1 MNKLIK
7 DIRTVME
14 GGGAAAGTL
23 ELVKTSYEKA
33 LEHAKSKGVKIEEMI
48 PSFKKNFEMAKKL
61 AAKGFAKRKDM
72 PVIDNTDVK
81 NFQKRLSN
89 GLIDIR
95 APFAKNDLPDEPFPK
110 GLDRNT
116 GKTWIKSG
124 LPRFD
129 GNVKDDIVSV
139 SAKKVAVKNLKP
151 IQKQIYFDKSFKNI
165 ADYDLKDSLKFLK
178 SDKNIFI
185 TSNDNAIIDGHHR
198 FLTAM
203 LIDPNISVNTIAIDL
218 PIRELLP
225 LTLSYTDAIG
235 NQRNK

>member
-1 MNKLIK
+1 MRNLFK

-14 GGGAAAGTL
+14 AGGAKAGTL
-23 ELVKTSYEKA
+23 ELVSTSYEKA
-33 LEHAKSKGVKIEEMI
+33 LEHAKSKGIDIEEMI
-48 PSFKKNFEMAKKL
+48 PAFKKNFELAKKL

-72 PVIDNTDVK
+72 PVIDNADVK
-81 NFQKRLSN
+81 NFQTRLAK
-89 GLIDIR
+89 GFIDIKR
-95 APFAKNDLPDEPFPK
+95 PFAKNELPDEPFPQ

-124 LPRFD
+124 LPRYD
-129 GNVKDDIVSV
+129 GDAKDDIVTVKS
-139 SAKKVAVKNLKP
+139 KKVAVKNLKP

-165 ADYDLKDSLKFLK
+165 SDYDFKDTMKFLK
-178 SDKNIFI
+178 SEKNIFI
-185 TSNDNAIIDGHHR
+185 TSSDNAIIDGHHR

-203 LIDPNISVNTIAIDL
+203 LIDPNITVNTVAIDL
-218 PIRELLP
+218 PIKELLP

>member
-1 MNKLIK
+1 MDKLIK

-95 APFAKNDLPDEPFPK
+95 APFAKNDLPDEPFPQ

-116 GKTWIKSG
+116 GKTWVKSG

-129 GNVKDDIVSV
+129 GNAKDDIVTV

-185 TSNDNAIIDGHHR
+185 ISNDNAIIDGHHR

>member
-1 MNKLIK
+1 MRQVFE
-7 DIRTVME
+7 DIRTIME
-14 GGGAAAGTL
+14 AGGAAAGSL
-23 ELVKTSYEKA
+23 ELIKISYEKA
-33 LEHAKSKGVKIEEMI
+33 VEHAKSKGIDIVELI

-61 AAKGFAKRKDM
+61 AGKGFAKRSEM
-72 PVIDNTDVK
+72 PVINNNDVK
-81 NFQKRLSN
+81 NFQTRLSK
-89 GLIDIR
+89 GFIDINK
-95 APFAKNDLPDEPFPK
+95 PFASNELPDEPFPQ

-129 GNVKDDIVSV
+129 GDAKDDVVTVKS
-139 SAKKVAVKNLKP
+139 KKVAVKNLKP

-165 ADYDLKDSLKFLK
+165 SDYDFKDTMKFLK
-178 SDKNIFI
+178 SDRNIFI
-185 TSNDNAIIDGHHR
+185 ISSDNAIIDGHHR

-203 LIDPNISVNTIAIDL
+203 LIDPNITVNTISIDL
-218 PIRELLP
+218 PIKQLLP